1 MSKKTKTEIEY
12 QSFPFFGLDIDTLKA
27 EQYLKAMA
35 EEGYTLYSEQLVL
48 NSEGGIQ
55 TFIHRKIV
63 DANEVKKESY
73 LNP

>member
-12 QSFPFFGLDIDTLKA
+12 ESFPFFGLNTDVEKA
-27 EQYLKAMA
+27 NQYLKDMA
-35 EEGYTLYSEQLVL
+35 EDGYTLYSEQLVL

-63 DANEVKKESY
+63 DATEVKKESY